1 MYEPTEYGLNLVK
14 TVNHLKDTV
23 AENLRDLIQKV
34 SDDLEISTEAVLEAV
49 IVESLEMKATVNIAE
64 ILMNED
70 DTE

>member
-1 MYEPTEYGLNLVK
+1 MYEPTQYDLNLVK

-49 IVESLEMKATVNIAE
+49 IIESFEMRATINIAE
-64 ILMNED
+64 ILMAES